1 MKTRFTETLGI
12 EYPQSL
18 SNLELE
24 NTAAYRQQVS

>member
-1 MKTRFTETLGI
+1 MKTRLTETLGI

-24 NTAAYRQQVS
+24 NTADYRQQVS